1 MDEVDMA
8 ASAVCHCGCSSNGG
22 SGGGTG
28 NNPRPCRRYRDDEVD
43 ELYEEIRQ
51 LKKKLKE
58 KYPDEE

>member
-22 SGGGTG
+22 SGGGTR
-28 NNPRPCRRYRDDEVD
+28 NNPAPCRRYRDDKID

-51 LKKKLKE
+51 LKKKFKE